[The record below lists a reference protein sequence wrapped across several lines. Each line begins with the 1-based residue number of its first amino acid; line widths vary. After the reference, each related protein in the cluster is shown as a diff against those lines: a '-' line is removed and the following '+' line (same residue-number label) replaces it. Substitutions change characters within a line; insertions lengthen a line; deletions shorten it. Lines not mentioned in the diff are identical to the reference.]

1 MPSSFPPFSIQLAG
15 ERVALLPERALYWPR
30 RHALLVADVHLG
42 KAATMRA
49 QAIAIPG
56 GTTQQNLERLT
67 RAVDLTGARSLVVLG
82 DLLHA
87 RQGRAPATLEA
98 VARWR
103 ERHSN
108 LTIKLVRGN
117 HDRRAGDPPPSWN
130 VQCVDA
136 PHSMEPFV
144 LAHHPE
150 ECAGGYTLA
159 GHLHPSVRIAGRGGD
174 SLRLAC
180 FWLRERVGILPAFG
194 EFTGTARVRPAAG
207 ERVYAIAGQE
217 LLLIPAHPGQEP
229 TGSIA

>member
-1 MPSSFPPFSIQLAG
+1 MQTSSRPLTLQLAG
-15 ERVALLPERALYWPR
+15 EPVLLLPERALYWPR
-30 RHALLVADVHLG
+30 RQTLVVADVHIG

-49 QAIAIPG
+49 QSIAIPR
-56 GTTQQNLERLT
+56 GTTGQNLERLT
-67 RAVDLTGARSLVVLG
+67 RAIEQTEALTLVVLG

-87 RQGRAPATLEA
+87 HQGRAPATLDA

-103 ERHSN
+103 QRHRH
-108 LTIKLVRGN
+108 LAILLVRGN
-117 HDRRAGDPPPSWN
+117 HDRRAGDPPPAWDI
-130 VQCVDA
+130 QPVDA

-159 GHLHPSVRIAGRGGD
+159 GHIHPSVRLSGAGGD

-180 FWLRERVGILPAFG
+180 FWLGERVGVLPAFG
-194 EFTGTARVRPAAG
+194 EFTGTALVRPAAG

-217 LLLIPAHPGQEP
+217 LMLIPARK
-229 TGSIA
+229 TGR